1 MNQPIAVLAGTPVDT
16 QMGVDVLTAAGLNG
30 VAYPLS
36 ANPREQT
43 MFQVSTP
50 EAKYQ
55 FTLELLKRTMD
66 EGCTK
71 AFVYCN
77 SLSSA
82 VDFHALADETGMKIV
97 TPLDVYVSLAP
108 KYKNLAFIAANAQGL
123 AGIERTLMNSNPQ
136 LTTLSAGIL
145 PTVFAIETGMDPV
158 ELIRQ
163 EHLVELTEWFASCGM
178 EALLLGCTHFPYFKK
193 ELAERVSLPLID
205 PADEMVAMLMAQ

>member
-50 EAKYQ
+50 EEKQQ
-55 FTLELLKRTMD
+55 FARELLKKAMA

-82 VDFHALADETGMKIV
+82 VDFPALSKELNLQIV
-97 TPLDVYVSLAP
+97 TPLDVYV
-108 KYKNLAFIAANAQGL
+108 NLAS
-123 AGIERTLMNSNPQ
+123 TL
-136 LTTLSAGIL
+136 
-145 PTVFAIETGMDPV
+145 
-158 ELIRQ
+158 LI
-163 EHLVELTEWFASCGM
+163 
-178 EALLLGCTHFPYFKK
+178 
-193 ELAERVSLPLID
+193 SLRS
-205 PADEMVAMLMAQ
+205 

>member
-16 QMGVDVLTAAGLNG
+16 QMGVDVLVAAGLNG

-55 FTLELLKRTMD
+55 FTLDLLKRAMT

-77 SLSSA
+77 SLSAA
-82 VDFHALADETGMKIV
+82 VDFPALSKELNMQIV
-97 TPLDVYVSLAP
+97 TPLDVYVNLAP

-145 PTVFAIETGMDPV
+145 PTTG
-158 ELIRQ
+158 
-163 EHLVELTEWFASCGM
+163 F
-178 EALLLGCTHFPYFKK
+178 
-193 ELAERVSLPLID
+193 
-205 PADEMVAMLMAQ
+205 